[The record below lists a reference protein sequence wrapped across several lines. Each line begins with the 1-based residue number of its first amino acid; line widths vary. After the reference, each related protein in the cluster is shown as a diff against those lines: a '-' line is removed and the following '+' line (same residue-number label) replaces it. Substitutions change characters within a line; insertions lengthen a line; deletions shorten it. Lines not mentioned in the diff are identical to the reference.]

1 MIDAVSNF
9 FGSYGYLVFLVAQN
23 SILALSVYITLMAG
37 QLSIATMGFMA
48 IGAYASALLA
58 MNAGI
63 PYPLSMLLAAGLSA
77 LVALAIGGPI
87 LRLKGVYLA
96 ITTVGFGELVRF
108 AALNTDYLGGAMGL
122 SGVPQGTEA
131 WHVFLFLAVLIYA
144 FHMLHRSRY
153 GRALLAIGRDETVA
167 KTMGIP
173 TTRYKVLA
181 FAAGAAMASVAGSF
195 AAHRTYYISPSE
207 FNFAQAVLILMF
219 AVFGGLRSHWGPV
232 LGAVV
237 LTVLPEIFRFLQD
250 WRMVIYGLSVLIVV
264 IFFPDGLLEL
274 KRLFKRRRPAQPQAQ
289 AQAPTQPSTQWPTQT
304 AAEIARGSNAA

>member
-1 MIDAVSNF
+1 MIDSALNLF
-9 FGSYGYLVFLVAQN
+9 NSYGYLIFLLAQN
-23 SILALSVYITLMAG
+23 AILALSVYITLMAG

-48 IGAYASALLA
+48 IGAYASAVLS
-58 MNAGI
+58 MHAGI
-63 PYPLSMLLAAGLSA
+63 PYPFSLLLAALLSA
-77 LVALAIGGPI
+77 AVALAIGGPI

-108 AALNTDYLGGAMGL
+108 AALNSDFLGGAMGL

-131 WHVFLFLAVLIYA
+131 WHVFLFLALLLYCFHVLQ
-144 FHMLHRSRY
+144 RSRY
-153 GRALLAIGRDETVA
+153 GRGLLAIGRDETVA

-195 AAHRTYYISPSE
+195 AAHRTFYISPGE
-207 FNFAQAVLILMF
+207 FTFAQAVLVLMF

-232 LGAVV
+232 LGAVA
-237 LTVLPEIFRFLQD
+237 LTLLPEVFRFLQD
-250 WRMVIYGLSVLIVV
+250 WRMIFYGISVLVVV

-274 KRLFKRRRPAQPQAQ
+274 RKLFRRRRPQEPAAPGGPVAAAAQPPASSASQL
-289 AQAPTQPSTQWPTQT
+289 
-304 AAEIARGSNAA
+304 AEEGNRG

>member
-1 MIDAVSNF
+1 MENLINLL
-9 FGSYGYLVFLVAQN
+9 GSYDYLVFLVAQN
-23 SILALSVYITLMAG
+23 AILALSVYVTLMAG
-37 QLSIATMGFMA
+37 QLSIACMGFMA

-58 MNAGI
+58 MNAGL
-63 PYPLSMLLAAGLSA
+63 PYPVSLLLAALLSA
-77 LVALAIGGPI
+77 AVALVIGGPI

-108 AALNTDYLGGAMGL
+108 TALNWGYLGGAMGL

-131 WHVFLFLAVLIYA
+131 WHVFLFLALLLYA
-144 FHMLHRSRY
+144 FHMVQRSRY

-195 AAHRTYYISPSE
+195 AAHRTFYISPGE
-207 FNFAQAVLILMF
+207 FSFSQAVLVLMF

-237 LTVLPEIFRFLQD
+237 LTLLPEMFRFLQD
-250 WRMVIYGLSVLIVV
+250 WRMIIYGASVLLVV
-264 IFFPDGLLEL
+264 IFFPEGLLEL
-274 KRLFKRRRPAQPQAQ
+274 RRLFRRRTPAAAAQ
-289 AQAPTQPSTQWPTQT
+289 ESAPAPTPVPQGST
-304 AAEIARGSNAA
+304 AA

>member
-1 MIDAVSNF
+1 MIDTVVDF
-9 FGSYGYLVFLVAQN
+9 FNSYGYLVFLVAQN
-23 SILALSVYITLMAG
+23 AVLALSVYVTLMAG

-63 PYPLSMLLAAGLSA
+63 PYPLSVLLAAVLSA
-77 LVALAIGGPI
+77 LLALGIGGPI

-108 AALNTDYLGGAMGL
+108 AALNTDALGGAMGL
-122 SGVPQGTEA
+122 SGVPAGTQA
-131 WHVFLFLAVLIYA
+131 WHVFLFLAVLLYA

-153 GRALLAIGRDETVA
+153 GRALMAIGRDETVA

-195 AAHRTYYISPSE
+195 AAHNTSYISPSD
-207 FNFAQAVLILMF
+207 FGFSQAVLVLMF

-232 LGAVV
+232 LGAVA
-237 LTVLPEIFRFLQD
+237 LTVLPEMFRFLQD
-250 WRMVIYGLSVLIVV
+250 WRMVIYGMAVLIVV
-264 IFFPDGLLEL
+264 IFFPDGLLEF
-274 KRLFKRRRPAQPQAQ
+274 RRIFRRRRGPLAPAPVAPAQDIANR
-289 AQAPTQPSTQWPTQT
+289 SK
-304 AAEIARGSNAA
+304 AA

>member
-1 MIDAVSNF
+1 MIDSVVNLF
-9 FGSYGYLVFLVAQN
+9 NSYGYLIFLLAQN
-23 SILALSVYITLMAG
+23 SILALSVYVTLMAG

-48 IGAYASALLA
+48 IGAYASAVLS

-63 PYPLSMLLAAGLSA
+63 PYPFSLLLAALLSA
-77 LVALAIGGPI
+77 AVALAIGGPI

-108 AALNTDYLGGAMGL
+108 AALNSDFLGGAMGL

-131 WHVFLFLAVLIYA
+131 WHVFLFLAVLIYG

-153 GRALLAIGRDETVA
+153 GRGLLAIGRDETVA

-195 AAHRTYYISPSE
+195 AAHRTFYISPGE
-207 FNFAQAVLILMF
+207 FTFAQAVLVLMF

-232 LGAVV
+232 LGAVA
-237 LTVLPEIFRFLQD
+237 LTLLPEIFRFLQD
-250 WRMVIYGLSVLIVV
+250 WRMIFYGISVLVVV

-274 KRLFKRRRPAQPQAQ
+274 RKLFHRRRP
-289 AQAPTQPSTQWPTQT
+289 QAPAAPSALASSEPPPLSSSPSQL
-304 AAEIARGSNAA
+304 AREGTRG

>member
-1 MIDAVSNF
+1 MIDAVSDF
-9 FGSYGYLVFLVAQN
+9 FNSYGYLVFLVAQN
-23 SILALSVYITLMAG
+23 SILALSVYVTLMAG

-63 PYPLSMLLAAGLSA
+63 PYPLSVLLAAGLCA

-122 SGVPQGTEA
+122 SGVPEGTQV
-131 WHVFLFLAVLIYA
+131 WHVFLFLAVLLYA

-153 GRALLAIGRDETVA
+153 GRALMAIGRDETVA

-195 AAHRTYYISPSE
+195 SAHRTFYISPGD
-207 FNFAQAVLILMF
+207 FGFAQAVLVLMF

-237 LTVLPEIFRFLQD
+237 LTILPEVFRFLQD
-250 WRMVIYGLSVLIVV
+250 WRMVIYGTAVLVV
-264 IFFPDGLLEL
+264 VVFFPDGLLEF
-274 KRLFKRRRPAQPQAQ
+274 KRLFRRRRRAAAESTQPQS
-289 AQAPTQPSTQWPTQT
+289 APTG
-304 AAEIARGSNAA
+304 EIAGRSNAA